1 MKLPPDTV
9 RAMAYED
16 VIGLVAYARKEADEL
31 ERRSTNPSGGSAA
44 PSGQKSTRR
53 LRKR

>member
-1 MKLPPDTV
+1 LKLPPDSV

-31 ERRSTNPSGGSAA
+31 EKKHATPAGSGVA
-44 PSGQKSTRR
+44 PSGQTTTRR